1 MRTIWTIIIAAV
13 IVGGFLLYMS
23 SFTVRFTEAAVVT
36 TFGQASSTSVVTEPG
51 LRFKWPA
58 PIQSTTV
65 YDTRARFLQ
74 AKSETQQTS
83 DDRQII
89 VEAFMTWS
97 VKDPLVFYQRFRG
110 SSGSNAREHFN
121 AAQATLTQNLRSALS
136 EISKYRMADLFNPDP
151 AASKMAQLE
160 KDILARVNASA
171 DQGGGNVSQYGV
183 EVKTIGINS
192 IVLPQ
197 DTTREIFTRMS
208 ESRKR
213 LAAKAESE
221 GNALATAIRSE
232 AEASAKRIREFA
244 KFRADQIR
252 NRGDVEAAP
261 FLTALNEEPALAAFL
276 KRLEILR
283 DGLGKR
289 STLVFP
295 LSMDGLSLLAPE
307 AMEKARR
314 GEIPGTGSVAATP
327 ISEPTRET
335 RP

>member
-1 MRTIWTIIIAAV
+1 MRTMWIVLISAV

-36 TFGQASSTSVVTEPG
+36 TFGQASAGSVVTEPG
-51 LRFKWPA
+51 LRFKWPT

-74 AKSETQQTS
+74 AKSETQQTG

-89 VEAFMTWS
+89 VEAFMTWR

-110 SSGSNAREHFN
+110 SAGSNSKEHYN
-121 AAQATLTQNLRSALS
+121 TAQATLTQNLRSALS
-136 EISKYRMADLFNPDP
+136 EISKYRMSELFAAD
-151 AASKMAQLE
+151 AAGSKMGQLE
-160 KDILARVNASA
+160 ADILARVNAPAS
-171 DQGGGNVSQYGV
+171 QGGGNVSQYGV
-183 EVKTIGINS
+183 EVLTIGINS
-192 IVLPQ
+192 VVLPQ

-213 LAAKAESE
+213 LASKAESE

-276 KRLEILR
+276 KNLELLK
-283 DGLGKR
+283 DGLGRR

-295 LSMDGLSLLAPE
+295 ITMDGLSILTPE

-314 GEIPGTGSVAATP
+314 GELPSVGGMGEAGAA
-327 ISEPTRET
+327 ETRKET